1 MRSHLDAS
9 NSRLA
14 EAQAGMRAR
23 HSPPPTTGE
32 RSAPPPSPAQPIKEN
47 LSIQDIAHKMG
58 VSHDTALRIF
68 RDHPEAFSINPDP
81 ANCKRQS
88 LRVPSWAVD
97 DFISARKRKNCRS
110 STDRETQARES
121 A

>member
-1 MRSHLDAS
+1 MRSHLDTS

-23 HSPPPTTGE
+23 NSPPPTTGE
-32 RSAPPPSPAQPIKEN
+32 RPATPPSPAQPIKEN
-47 LSIQDIAHKMG
+47 LSIQDIAYKLG
-58 VSHDTALRIF
+58 VSYDTALRTF

-81 ANCKRQS
+81 ANCKRLS

-97 DFISARKRKNCRS
+97 DFIDSRRRKNCRS
-110 STDRETQARES
+110 FTDREAQVEES